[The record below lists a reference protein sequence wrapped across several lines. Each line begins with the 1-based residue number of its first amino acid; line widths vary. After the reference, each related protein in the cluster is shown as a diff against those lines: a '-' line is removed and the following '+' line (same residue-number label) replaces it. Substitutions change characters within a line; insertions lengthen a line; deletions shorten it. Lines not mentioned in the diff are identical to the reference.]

1 MAFNFHAAGSRHKSN
16 GPFATGP
23 RCSER
28 SSTFPP
34 ALPAP
39 ASPPVYPPFAAL
51 AIHFE
56 PSDPHPGPLPS
67 DGRGRNIFWTFY
79 PGGAPRVIPGATI
92 FGPNGAPH
100 FAALCAVGGA
110 RSRNNPVVKRS
121 PGSTELAEVSSLP
134 STARRRR
141 ADLAPG
147 VDWSGPPLQSP
158 RLRMNAISGFQ
169 RHSAELPPRDSG
181 FLGFFICWLTQSGLW
196 RKIQELVGGVGKSP
210 KSQVQRPKVLAH
222 RSFRTG
228 TMGAR
233 SLTIESDVE
242 TLNR

>member
-1 MAFNFHAAGSRHKSN
+1 MAHLQPVRDAVKGHQPSRPHFPRQLHL
-16 GPFATGP
+16 PFIPLSP
-23 RCSER
+23 RWQFILSPL
-28 SSTFPP
+28 TLTP
-34 ALPAP
+34 AL
-39 ASPPVYPPFAAL
+39 SHRMGEGGTLF
-51 AIHFE
+51 
-56 PSDPHPGPLPS
+56 
-67 DGRGRNIFWTFY
+67 GRFT